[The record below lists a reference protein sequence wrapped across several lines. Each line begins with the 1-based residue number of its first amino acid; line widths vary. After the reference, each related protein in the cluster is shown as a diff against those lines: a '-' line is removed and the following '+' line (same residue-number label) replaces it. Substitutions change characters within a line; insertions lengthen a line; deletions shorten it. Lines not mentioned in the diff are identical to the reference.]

1 MYNATD
7 THNHAHERTI
17 IWYKEQIKI
26 LVTAFKNYIEKTI
39 TIQGIR
45 IGIVG
50 DYFSCLFCLSF
61 TFSDTQ
67 STIKIIFTHS

>member
-7 THNHAHERTI
+7 THNHAHEGTI
-17 IWYKEQIKI
+17 IWYKESRFWLQ
-26 LVTAFKNYIEKTI
+26 AIEKTI